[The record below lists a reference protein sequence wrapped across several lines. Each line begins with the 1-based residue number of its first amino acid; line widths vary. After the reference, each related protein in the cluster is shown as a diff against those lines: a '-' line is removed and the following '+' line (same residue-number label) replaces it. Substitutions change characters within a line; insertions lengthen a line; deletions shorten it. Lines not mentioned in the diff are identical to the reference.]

1 MPDLDKLIKLADL
14 FGVSMD
20 ELVREEERPQPP
32 KPEPQV
38 IYVKEK
44 RSLTKPQTTGVC
56 VEAAGLALALLGL
69 IGEGDLLL
77 LISAALVI
85 LGLPLLLAKKHP
97 WIIFGWLLVGLSLV
111 VLNPN
116 YSLAPWGL
124 WGGIQRIKIYILSG
138 GERYIAYLI
147 AGVIGVVR
155 GLLTLVLIVLTWR
168 AWKNRSSKKG
178 QR

>member
-14 FGVSMD
+14 FGISVD

-38 IYVKEK
+38 IYIKEK
-44 RSLTKPQTTGVC
+44 RGLTRVQTVGVC
-56 VEAAGLALALLGL
+56 VETAGLALALLGL
-69 IGEGDLLL
+69 IGAGALLL
-77 LISAALVI
+77 LIGAALVI

-97 WIIFGWLLVGLSLV
+97 WILFGWLLVGLSLA

-155 GLLTLVLIVLTWR
+155 GLLTLALIVLTWR
-168 AWKNRSSKKG
+168 AWKNRASKKG